1 MWFFFI
7 RSRCRCDSS
16 LLKAFLGAFVV
27 NSILWLAFDV
37 IRFLTR
43 RVSKQFQFHILNL
56 LNTKLLFL
64 LMKTFSTVF
73 FGCLIAFILPL
84 QAQESSTQQLTQLM
98 KDYPVMGLSI
108 ALVKEGKVVHTQ
120 ALGWKE
126 EGKLPLQTTDLFRIA
141 SISKSFTATALL
153 QLVEKKVISLDD
165 DVSNLIGFP
174 IRNPKFPETVIT
186 LRMLLSHTSSI
197 NDQQGYFTL
206 DAIHPE
212 KNATWQAAYNAYAPG
227 KGYEYCNL
235 NFNLAGAIL
244 EKYSG
249 LRFDAYIQENIL
261 KPLGLYGGYDVDQ
274 LDKSRFA
281 TLYAYQRDSAKF
293 IPSPAAYVS
302 KGEELKTYISGYSTP
317 IFSPTG
323 GMKISA
329 PDLAKY
335 LLLHMN
341 YGKVG
346 KVRLISSAHSHEMQT
361 PLSSDEN
368 YGLALWKTDVLIPG
382 VELVGHTGSA
392 YGLYSAIFFNPEEK
406 YGFVVISNGCDPT
419 EEEGY
424 IRVIRRVVQILHEEW
439 IVKP

>member
-1 MWFFFI
+1 MKSTLCLFFVLLFATAF
-7 RSRCRCDSS
+7 S
-16 LLKAFLGAFVV
+16 LKAQDA
-27 NSILWLAFDV
+27 
-37 IRFLTR
+37 
-43 RVSKQFQFHILNL
+43 
-56 LNTKLLFL
+56 
-64 LMKTFSTVF
+64 
-73 FGCLIAFILPL
+73 
-84 QAQESSTQQLTQLM
+84 STQRLTQLM
-98 KDYPVMGLSI
+98 QDYPVMGLSV
-108 ALVKEGKVVHTQ
+108 AVVKEGKVVHTQ

-126 EGKLPLQTTDLFRIA
+126 EGKEPLETRDLFRIA

-153 QLVEKKVISLDD
+153 QLVEKKVLSLDD
-165 DVSNLIGFP
+165 DVSDLIGFR
-174 IRNPKFPETVIT
+174 IRNPKFSDTVIT

-212 KNATWQAAYNAYAPG
+212 KNATWQGAYNTYAPG

-249 LRFDAYIQENIL
+249 VRFDAYIQENIL
-261 KPLGLYGGYDVDQ
+261 QPLGLYGGYDVDQ
-274 LDKSRFA
+274 LDKSRLA

-293 IPSPAAYVS
+293 TASPAAYVS
-302 KGEELKTYISGYSTP
+302 KSEELKTYVPGYSTP

-346 KVRLISSAHSHEMQT
+346 TTRIISTANAKTMQT
-361 PLSSDEN
+361 PLSTDEN
-368 YGLALWKTDVLIPG
+368 YGLALWKTDVLLPG

-392 YGLYSAIFFNPEEK
+392 YGLYSALFFNPEEK

-424 IRVIRRVVQILHEEW
+424 IRVIRRAIQILHEEW

>member
-1 MWFFFI
+1 MRFI
-7 RSRCRCDSS
+7 LSF
-16 LLKAFLGAFVV
+16 LLSAFL
-27 NSILWLAFDV
+27 
-37 IRFLTR
+37 
-43 RVSKQFQFHILNL
+43 
-56 LNTKLLFL
+56 
-64 LMKTFSTVF
+64 FSSFNVK
-73 FGCLIAFILPL
+73 
-84 QAQESSTQQLTQLM
+84 AQDATTQRLTQLM
-98 KDYPVMGLSI
+98 QDYPVMGLSV
-108 ALVKEGKVVHTQ
+108 AVVKEGKVVHTQ

-126 EGKLPLQTTDLFRIA
+126 EGKEPLETTDLFRIA

-165 DVSNLIGFP
+165 DVSDLIGFR
-174 IRNPKFPETVIT
+174 IRNPKFPDTVIT

-212 KNATWQAAYNAYAPG
+212 KNASWQGAYNAYAPG
-227 KGYEYCNL
+227 EGYEYCNL

-249 LRFDAYIQENIL
+249 VRFDAYIQENIL
-261 KPLGLYGGYDVDQ
+261 TPLGLYGGYDVDQ
-274 LDKSRFA
+274 LDKSRLA
-281 TLYAYQRDSAKF
+281 TLYTYQRDSVKF
-293 IPSPAAYVS
+293 TASPAAYVS
-302 KGEELKTYISGYSTP
+302 KSEELKTYVPGYSTP

-323 GMKISA
+323 GMKISV

-335 LLLHMN
+335 LQLHMN

-346 KVRLISSAHSHEMQT
+346 TTRIISTANAKAMQT
-361 PLSSDEN
+361 PLSTDEN
-368 YGLALWKTDVLIPG
+368 YGLALWKTDVLLPG

-392 YGLYSAIFFNPEEK
+392 YGLYAALFFNPAEK

-424 IRVIRRVVQILHEEW
+424 IRVIRRAIQILHEEW
-439 IVKP
+439 IVKPY

>member
-1 MWFFFI
+1 MKIFYT
-7 RSRCRCDSS
+7 
-16 LLKAFLGAFVV
+16 LL
-27 NSILWLAFDV
+27 I
-37 IRFLTR
+37 
-43 RVSKQFQFHILNL
+43 
-56 LNTKLLFL
+56 
-64 LMKTFSTVF
+64 
-73 FGCLIAFILPL
+73 GCMLVCILPL
-84 QAQESSTQQLTQLM
+84 QAQESSTQRLTKLM
-98 KDYPVMGLSI
+98 QDYPVMGLSV
-108 ALVKEGKVVHTQ
+108 AVVKEGKVVHTQ

-126 EGKLPLQTTDLFRIA
+126 EGKEPLETTDLFRIA

-153 QLVEKKVISLDD
+153 KLVEKKVLSLDD
-165 DVSNLIGFP
+165 DVSDLIGFR
-174 IRNPKFPETVIT
+174 IRNPKFPDTVIT

-212 KNATWQAAYNAYAPG
+212 KNSNWQGAYNAYAPG

-249 LRFDAYIQENIL
+249 VRFDAYIQENIL

-274 LDKSRFA
+274 LDKSRLA

-293 IPSPAAYVS
+293 TASPAAYVS
-302 KGEELKTYISGYSTP
+302 KSEELKTYVPGYSTP

-335 LLLHMN
+335 LLLHLN

-346 KVRLISSAHSHEMQT
+346 TTRIISTANAKAMQT
-361 PLSSDEN
+361 PLSTDEN
-368 YGLALWKTDVLIPG
+368 YGLALWKTDVLLPG

-392 YGLYSAIFFNPEEK
+392 YGLYSALFFNPEEK

-424 IRVIRRVVQILHEEW
+424 IRVIRRAIQILHEEW

>member
-1 MWFFFI
+1 
-7 RSRCRCDSS
+7 
-16 LLKAFLGAFVV
+16 
-27 NSILWLAFDV
+27 
-37 IRFLTR
+37 
-43 RVSKQFQFHILNL
+43 
-56 LNTKLLFL
+56 
-64 LMKTFSTVF
+64 MKTFSTLIV
-73 FGCLIAFILPL
+73 GCLLAFIFPL
-84 QAQESSTQQLTQLM
+84 HAQESSTQRLTQLM
-98 KDYPVMGLSI
+98 KDYPVMGLSV
-108 ALVKEGKVVHTQ
+108 AVVKEGKVVHTQ

-126 EGKLPLQTTDLFRIA
+126 EGKIPLQTTDLFRIA

-153 QLVEKKVISLDD
+153 QLVEKKVLSLDD

-174 IRNPKFPETVIT
+174 IRNPKFPDTVIT

-212 KNATWQAAYNAYAPG
+212 KNTAGQAAYNAYAPG

-261 KPLGLYGGYDVDQ
+261 NPLGLYGGYDVDQ

-281 TLYAYQRDSAKF
+281 TLYAYQRDSARF
-293 IPSPAAYVS
+293 VPSTAAYAS
-302 KGEELKTYISGYSTP
+302 KREELKTYVPGYSTP

-346 KVRLISSAHSHEMQT
+346 QVRLISSAHAKEMQT

-368 YGLALWKTDVLIPG
+368 YGLALWKTNVLIPG

-392 YGLYSAIFFNPEEK
+392 YGLYSALFFNPEEK
-406 YGFVVISNGCDPT
+406 FGFVVISNGCDPT

-424 IRVIRRVVQILHEEW
+424 IRVIRRVVQILYEEW
-439 IVKP
+439 IVKS

>member
-1 MWFFFI
+1 MKTI
-7 RSRCRCDSS
+7 S
-16 LLKAFLGAFVV
+16 
-27 NSILWLAFDV
+27 
-37 IRFLTR
+37 T
-43 RVSKQFQFHILNL
+43 
-56 LNTKLLFL
+56 LLFCCL
-64 LMKTFSTVF
+64 LSFNIPSK
-73 FGCLIAFILPL
+73 
-84 QAQESSTQQLTQLM
+84 AQESSTQRLNQLM
-98 KDYPVMGLSI
+98 QDFPVMGLSV
-108 ALVKEGKVVHTQ
+108 AVVKEGKVVHSQ

-126 EGKLPLQTTDLFRIA
+126 EGTESLETTDLFRIA
-141 SISKSFTATALL
+141 SISKSFTVTALL
-153 QLVEKKVISLDD
+153 QLVEKGLISLDD
-165 DVSNLIGFP
+165 DVSNLIGFQ
-174 IRNPKFPETVIT
+174 IRNPRFPDTMIT

-212 KNATWQAAYNAYAPG
+212 KNATWQEAYNAYAPG
-227 KGYEYCNL
+227 DGYEYCNL

-249 LRFDAYIQENIL
+249 VRFDAYIQENIL

-274 LDKSRFA
+274 LDKSRLA

-302 KGEELKTYISGYSTP
+302 KSEELKTYIPGYSTP

-335 LLLHMN
+335 LLVHMN

-346 KVRLISSAHSHEMQT
+346 KVRLISSAHSKEMQT
-361 PLSSDEN
+361 PLSSEEN

-392 YGLYSAIFFNPEEK
+392 YGLYSALFFNPEEK
-406 YGFVVISNGCDPT
+406 YGFVVISNGCDPSV
-419 EEEGY
+419 EEGY
-424 IRVIRRVVQILHEEW
+424 IRVIRRTIQILHEEW
-439 IVKP
+439 ILKP

>member
-1 MWFFFI
+1 MKSTLCLFFVLLFATAF
-7 RSRCRCDSS
+7 S
-16 LLKAFLGAFVV
+16 LKAQDA
-27 NSILWLAFDV
+27 
-37 IRFLTR
+37 
-43 RVSKQFQFHILNL
+43 
-56 LNTKLLFL
+56 
-64 LMKTFSTVF
+64 
-73 FGCLIAFILPL
+73 
-84 QAQESSTQQLTQLM
+84 STQRLTQLM
-98 KDYPVMGLSI
+98 QDYPVMGLSV
-108 ALVKEGKVVHTQ
+108 AVVKEGKVVHTQ

-126 EGKLPLQTTDLFRIA
+126 EGKERLETTDLFRIA

-153 QLVEKKVISLDD
+153 QLVEKKVLSLDD
-165 DVSNLIGFP
+165 DVSDLIGFR
-174 IRNPKFPETVIT
+174 IRNPKFPDTVIT

-212 KNATWQAAYNAYAPG
+212 KNATWQGAYNAYAPG

-249 LRFDAYIQENIL
+249 VRFDAYIQENIL
-261 KPLGLYGGYDVDQ
+261 QSLGLYGGYDVDQ
-274 LDKSRFA
+274 LDKSRLA

-293 IPSPAAYVS
+293 TASPAAYVS
-302 KGEELKTYISGYSTP
+302 KSEELKTYVPGYSTP

-346 KVRLISSAHSHEMQT
+346 TTRIISTANAKAMQT
-361 PLSSDEN
+361 PLSTDEN
-368 YGLALWKTDVLIPG
+368 YGLALWKTDVLLPG

-392 YGLYSAIFFNPEEK
+392 YGLYSAMFFNPEEK

-424 IRVIRRVVQILHEEW
+424 IRVIRRAIQILHEEW

>member
-1 MWFFFI
+1 MKIFYT
-7 RSRCRCDSS
+7 
-16 LLKAFLGAFVV
+16 LL
-27 NSILWLAFDV
+27 I
-37 IRFLTR
+37 
-43 RVSKQFQFHILNL
+43 
-56 LNTKLLFL
+56 
-64 LMKTFSTVF
+64 
-73 FGCLIAFILPL
+73 GCMLVCILPL
-84 QAQESSTQQLTQLM
+84 QAQESSTQRLTKLM
-98 KDYPVMGLSI
+98 QDYPVMGLSV
-108 ALVKEGKVVHTQ
+108 AVVKEGKVVHTQ

-126 EGKLPLQTTDLFRIA
+126 EGKEPLETTDLFRIA

-153 QLVEKKVISLDD
+153 KLVEKKVLSLDD
-165 DVSNLIGFP
+165 DVSDLIGFR
-174 IRNPKFPETVIT
+174 IRNPKFPDTVIT

-212 KNATWQAAYNAYAPG
+212 KNSNWQGAYNAYAPG

-249 LRFDAYIQENIL
+249 VRFDAYIQENIL
-261 KPLGLYGGYDVDQ
+261 QPLGLYGGYDVDQ
-274 LDKSRFA
+274 LDKSRLA

-293 IPSPAAYVS
+293 TASPAAYVS
-302 KGEELKTYISGYSTP
+302 KSEELKTYVPGYSTP

-335 LLLHMN
+335 LLLHLN

-346 KVRLISSAHSHEMQT
+346 TTRIISTANAKAMQT
-361 PLSSDEN
+361 PLSTDEN
-368 YGLALWKTDVLIPG
+368 YGLALWKTDVLLPG

-392 YGLYSAIFFNPEEK
+392 YGLYSALFFNPEEK

-424 IRVIRRVVQILHEEW
+424 IRVIRRAIQILHEEW

>member
-1 MWFFFI
+1 MKIFYT
-7 RSRCRCDSS
+7 
-16 LLKAFLGAFVV
+16 LL
-27 NSILWLAFDV
+27 I
-37 IRFLTR
+37 
-43 RVSKQFQFHILNL
+43 
-56 LNTKLLFL
+56 
-64 LMKTFSTVF
+64 
-73 FGCLIAFILPL
+73 GCMLVCILPL
-84 QAQESSTQQLTQLM
+84 QAQESSTQRLTKLM
-98 KDYPVMGLSI
+98 QDYPVMGLSV
-108 ALVKEGKVVHTQ
+108 AVVKEGKVVHTQ

-126 EGKLPLQTTDLFRIA
+126 EGKEPLETTDLFRIA

-153 QLVEKKVISLDD
+153 QLVEKKVLSLDY
-165 DVSNLIGFP
+165 DVSDLIGFR
-174 IRNPKFPETVIT
+174 IRNPKFPDTVIT

-212 KNATWQAAYNAYAPG
+212 KNTNWQGAYNAYAPG

-261 KPLGLYGGYDVDQ
+261 QPLRLYGGYDVDQ
-274 LDKSRFA
+274 LDKSRLA
-281 TLYAYQRDSAKF
+281 TLYTYQRDSAKF
-293 IPSPAAYVS
+293 TASPEAYVS
-302 KGEELKTYISGYSTP
+302 KREEFKTYVPGYSTP

-346 KVRLISSAHSHEMQT
+346 ATRIISTSNAKAMQT

-368 YGLALWKTDVLIPG
+368 YGLALWKTDVLLPG

-392 YGLYSAIFFNPEEK
+392 YGLYSAMFFNPKEK

-424 IRVIRRVVQILHEEW
+424 IRVIRRAIQILHEEW

>member
-1 MWFFFI
+1 MKRTLCLLFVLLLATVF
-7 RSRCRCDSS
+7 S
-16 LLKAFLGAFVV
+16 LKAQDA
-27 NSILWLAFDV
+27 
-37 IRFLTR
+37 T
-43 RVSKQFQFHILNL
+43 
-56 LNTKLLFL
+56 
-64 LMKTFSTVF
+64 
-73 FGCLIAFILPL
+73 
-84 QAQESSTQQLTQLM
+84 TQRLTQLM
-98 KDYPVMGLSI
+98 QDYPVMGLSV
-108 ALVKEGKVVHTQ
+108 AVVKEGKVVHTQ

-126 EGKLPLQTTDLFRIA
+126 EGKEALKTKDLFRIA

-153 QLVEKKVISLDD
+153 QLVEKKVLSLDD
-165 DVSNLIGFP
+165 DVSDLIGFR
-174 IRNPKFPETVIT
+174 IRNPKFPDTVIT

-206 DAIHPE
+206 DVIHPE
-212 KNATWQAAYNAYAPG
+212 KNANWQGAYNTYAPG

-249 LRFDAYIQENIL
+249 LRFDAYIRENIL
-261 KPLGLYGGYDVDQ
+261 QPLGLYGGYDVDQ

-281 TLYAYQRDSAKF
+281 TLYTYQRDSAKF
-293 IPSPAAYVS
+293 TASPAAYVS
-302 KGEELKTYISGYSTP
+302 KSEEIKTYIPGYTTP

-323 GMKISA
+323 GMKISV

-335 LLLHMN
+335 LLVHMN

-346 KVRLISSAHSHEMQT
+346 TNRFISRVHSQEMQT
-361 PLSSDEN
+361 PLSADEN
-368 YGLALWKTDVLIPG
+368 YGLALWKTDLLLPG

-392 YGLYSAIFFNPEEK
+392 YGLYSAMFFNPEEK

-424 IRVIRRVVQILHEEW
+424 IRVIRRSIQILHEEW

>member
-1 MWFFFI
+1 M
-7 RSRCRCDSS
+7 
-16 LLKAFLGAFVV
+16 
-27 NSILWLAFDV
+27 
-37 IRFLTR
+37 
-43 RVSKQFQFHILNL
+43 Q
-56 LNTKLLFL
+56 
-64 LMKTFSTVF
+64 
-73 FGCLIAFILPL
+73 
-84 QAQESSTQQLTQLM
+84 
-98 KDYPVMGLSI
+98 DYPVMGLSV
-108 ALVKEGKVVHTQ
+108 AVVKEGKVVHTQ
-120 ALGWKE
+120 ALGWKQ
-126 EGKLPLQTTDLFRIA
+126 EGKEPLETSDLFRIA

-165 DVSNLIGFP
+165 DVSDLIGFR
-174 IRNPKFPETVIT
+174 IRNPKFSDTVIT

-212 KNATWQAAYNAYAPG
+212 KNANWQGAYNTYAPG

-261 KPLGLYGGYDVDQ
+261 QPLGLYGGYDVDQ
-274 LDKSRFA
+274 LDKSRLA

-293 IPSPAAYVS
+293 IASPAAYVS
-302 KGEELKTYISGYSTP
+302 KSEELKTYVPGYSTP

-341 YGKVG
+341 YGQVG
-346 KVRLISSAHSHEMQT
+346 KVRLISSAHSQEMQT
-361 PLSSDEN
+361 PLSTDEN
-368 YGLALWKTDVLIPG
+368 YGLALWKTDVLLPG

-392 YGLYSAIFFNPEEK
+392 YGLYSALFFNPEEK

-424 IRVIRRVVQILHEEW
+424 IRVIRRAIQILHEEW

>member
-1 MWFFFI
+1 M
-7 RSRCRCDSS
+7 
-16 LLKAFLGAFVV
+16 
-27 NSILWLAFDV
+27 
-37 IRFLTR
+37 
-43 RVSKQFQFHILNL
+43 Q
-56 LNTKLLFL
+56 
-64 LMKTFSTVF
+64 
-73 FGCLIAFILPL
+73 
-84 QAQESSTQQLTQLM
+84 
-98 KDYPVMGLSI
+98 DYPVMGLSV
-108 ALVKEGKVVHTQ
+108 AVVKEGKVVHTQ

-126 EGKLPLQTTDLFRIA
+126 EGKEPLETTDLFRIA

-153 QLVEKKVISLDD
+153 QLVEKKVLFLDD
-165 DVSNLIGFP
+165 DVSDLIGFR
-174 IRNPKFPETVIT
+174 IRNPKFPDTVIT

-212 KNATWQAAYNAYAPG
+212 KNATWQGAYNAYAPG

-244 EKYSG
+244 EKFSG
-249 LRFDAYIQENIL
+249 LRFDAYIQKNIL

-274 LDKSRFA
+274 LDKSRLA

-293 IPSPAAYVS
+293 TASPAAYVS
-302 KGEELKTYISGYSTP
+302 KSEELKTYVPGYSTP

-346 KVRLISSAHSHEMQT
+346 TTRIISTANAKTMQT
-361 PLSSDEN
+361 PLSTDEN
-368 YGLALWKTDVLIPG
+368 YGLALWKTDVLLPG

-392 YGLYSAIFFNPEEK
+392 YGLYSALFFNPEEK

-419 EEEGY
+419 EEDGY
-424 IRVIRRVVQILHEEW
+424 IRVIRRAIQILHEEW

>member
-1 MWFFFI
+1 M
-7 RSRCRCDSS
+7 RSN
-16 LLKAFLGAFVV
+16 L
-27 NSILWLAFDV
+27 ILIFGV
-37 IRFLTR
+37 
-43 RVSKQFQFHILNL
+43 
-56 LNTKLLFL
+56 LLFVA
-64 LMKTFSTVF
+64 S
-73 FGCLIAFILPL
+73 PL
-84 QAQESSTQQLTQLM
+84 FAQDATTQRLNQLM
-98 KDYPVMGLSI
+98 QEHPVMGLSI
-108 ALVKEGKVVHTQ
+108 AVVKEGKVVHTQ

-126 EGKLPLQTTDLFRIA
+126 EGKVSLQTSDLFRIA
-141 SISKSFTATALL
+141 SISKSFTATGLL
-153 QLVEKKVISLDD
+153 QLVEKGKISLDD
-165 DVSNLIGFP
+165 EVSSLIGFP
-174 IRNPKFPETVIT
+174 IRNPKFPDRVIT
-186 LRMLLSHTSSI
+186 LRMLLSHTSSL
-197 NDQQGYFTL
+197 NDSQGYFTL
-206 DAIHPE
+206 DVAHPD
-212 KNATWQAAYNAYAPG
+212 KNVRWQEVYNTYSPG
-227 KGYEYCNL
+227 EGYQYCNL

-244 EKYSG
+244 EKHSG
-249 LRFDAYIQENIL
+249 VRFDTYIQENIL

-274 LDKSRFA
+274 LDKSRLA
-281 TLYAYQRDSAKF
+281 TLYAYQRDSSKF

-302 KGEELKTYISGYSTP
+302 KSEELKTYIPGYSTP

-346 KVRLISSAHSHEMQT
+346 KVRLISSAHSQEMQT

-392 YGLYSAIFFNPEEK
+392 YGLYSALFFNPEEK

-424 IRVIRRVVQILHEEW
+424 IRVIRRVLQILHEEW
-439 IVKP
+439 ILKS

>member
-1 MWFFFI
+1 MKSTLCLFFGLLLSNAF
-7 RSRCRCDSS
+7 C
-16 LLKAFLGAFVV
+16 LKAQ
-27 NSILWLAFDV
+27 D
-37 IRFLTR
+37 
-43 RVSKQFQFHILNL
+43 
-56 LNTKLLFL
+56 
-64 LMKTFSTVF
+64 STTVR
-73 FGCLIAFILPL
+73 
-84 QAQESSTQQLTQLM
+84 LTQLM
-98 KDYPVMGLSI
+98 QDYPVMGLSI
-108 ALVKEGKVVHTQ
+108 AVVKDGKVVHTQ

-126 EGKLPLQTTDLFRIA
+126 EGKELLESSDLFRIA
-141 SISKSFTATALL
+141 SISKSFTAIGLM
-153 QLVEKKVISLDD
+153 QLVEKGTLSLDD
-165 DVSNLIGFP
+165 DVSELIGFR
-174 IRNPKFPETVIT
+174 IRNPKFPDTVIT

-227 KGYEYCNL
+227 KGYQYCNL

-249 LRFDAYIQENIL
+249 FRFDAYIQENIL

-274 LDKSRFA
+274 LDKSRLA
-281 TLYAYQRDSAKF
+281 TLYTYQRDSAKF
-293 IPSPAAYVS
+293 TASPAAYVS
-302 KGEELKTYISGYSTP
+302 KSEELKTYVPGYSTP

-346 KVRLISSAHSHEMQT
+346 KVRLISAAHSQEMQT

-368 YGLALWKTDVLIPG
+368 YGLALWKTNVLIPG

-392 YGLYSAIFFNPEEK
+392 YGLYSGMFFNPEEK

-419 EEEGY
+419 YEAGFN
-424 IRVIRRVVQILHEEW
+424 IVIRKAFQILYEEW
-439 IVKP
+439 ILNR